1 MCTWR
6 SPMSAA
12 SQGAFVVISEIPSVD
27 KGTHDL
33 QRSICFCI
41 NNNYVKHCCVTI
53 SSILNHNPY
62 FFDFH
67 VLSSD
72 ITDESKQLLS
82 EVSKPSRI
90 TFHEVDIKKFKNLKL
105 NIDHTSIETYFRY
118 LIPIM
123 LPEVDKILY
132 LDVDT
137 IIRGDISELF
147 ETDIENYYVA
157 GALDT
162 YIESIAHKRS
172 INFPESDLYV
182 NAGVLLLNLKKLRS
196 DNICNLLFENTQK
209 LQNKIKFQDQDII
222 NLTLRPS
229 IKLLDRKYNYT
240 SHLFQQDEKY
250 LLNNAIIVH
259 YTGNIKPW
267 NTKINSK
274 PATLLYYNALSES
287 PFKTTRLTQAVKLNN
302 TKRLIFSRIKLNNNA
317 REVTVLG
324 IKFKY
329 TKKRT
334 IKQ

>member
-1 MCTWR
+1 
-6 SPMSAA
+6 MSA
-12 SQGAFVVISEIPSVD
+12 E
-27 KGTHDL
+27 
-33 QRSICFCI
+33 RSICFCI

-82 EVSKPSRI
+82 EVSKPSKI
-90 TFHEVDIKKFKNLKL
+90 TFHEVDIKKFKKLKL
-105 NIDHTSIETYFRY
+105 NIGYISIETYFRY
-118 LIPIM
+118 LIPTAIH
-123 LPEVDKILY
+123 EVDKILY

-137 IIRGDISELF
+137 IIKGDISDLF
-147 ETDIENYYVA
+147 KTDIENYYIA

-162 YIESIAHKRS
+162 YIESIGYKRA
-172 INFPESDLYV
+172 INFPESDPYV

-240 SHLFQQDEKY
+240 SHLFYQDEKY
-250 LLNNAIIVH
+250 LLNNAVIVH

-274 PATLLYYNALSES
+274 PATLLYYNALSAS

-302 TKRLIFSRIKLNNNA
+302 IKRLIFSRIKLNNNA
-317 REVTVLG
+317 REITILG

-334 IKQ
+334 I